1 MAFIDELAKKLQG
14 IGTLKGVGETWISFD
29 GSVPA
34 GGVPFCGQTVS
45 RSLYADLWA
54 WVQSKGKVKTETEWQ
69 EIATAQNGNCQY
81 YSDGDGS
88 TTFRMPCVKSYF
100 KGVANPTE
108 AGVHVSEGLPI
119 PKAKLYLRAD
129 SSSLT
134 TTGATDK
141 FGNDGNTLT
150 NYLNSS
156 GTDEYAIDQ
165 DAIATNARGI
175 FVENEASS
183 VYKEDA
189 EHVTPETFT
198 VLVGVYAVGIV
209 TNLGSAD
216 VTNIQTALA
225 ALETSVVKTVNGQ
238 APTAG
243 NVNVQSGIAQIVEQD
258 YDTEE
263 NKWWYRKWSNGFI
276 EQGGRDYVLSGGRT
290 FTYPISFS
298 SDKYIAY
305 PVTHQ
310 TGQEQWF
317 YTAIQEQTASTLK
330 VGSHNCY
337 ISYYCCGY

>member
-45 RSLYADLWA
+45 RALYADLWA
-54 WVQSKGKVKTETEWQ
+54 WVQAQGKVKTESEWQ
-69 EIATAQNGNCQY
+69 SLYSSQNGNCQY

-88 TTFRMPCVKSYF
+88 TTFRMPAVVGYL
-100 KGVANPTE
+100 KGAANASG
-108 AGVHVSEGLPI
+108 AGAYIAEGLPD
-119 PKAKLYLRAD
+119 PKQALFLRMDLLTAPAD
-129 SSSLT
+129 AERRDECGSDGYSMISSS
-134 TTGATDK
+134 G
-141 FGNDGNTLT
+141 
-150 NYLNSS
+150 S
-156 GTDEYAIDQ
+156 DEYIYKMKSNMGVGYGGF
-165 DAIATNARGI
+165 I
-175 FVENEASS
+175 ENDNPIYGSS
-183 VYKEDA
+183 
-189 EHVTPETFT
+189 EHITPETFT

-209 TNLGSAD
+209 TNLGGAD
-216 VTNIQTALA
+216 VTAIQTTLA
-225 ALETSVVKTVNGQ
+225 ELETSVVKTVNGQ

-243 NVNVQSGIAQIVEQD
+243 NIDVQVGVAQIVAQD
-258 YDTEE
+258 YDKAE

-276 EQGGRDYVLSGGRT
+276 EQGGRDYALSWGRT

-298 SDKYIAY
+298 SEKYIAY

-317 YTAIQEQTASTLK
+317 YTAIQEQTATTLK
-330 VGSHNCY
+330 VSSHNCY

>member
-14 IGTLKGVGETWISFD
+14 IGTLKGVGETWVSFD

-54 WVQSKGKVKTETEWQ
+54 WAQAQGKVKTETEWQ
-69 EIATAQNGNCQY
+69 SLYTSQNGNCQY

-88 TTFRMPCVKSYF
+88 TTFRMPAVVGYL
-100 KGVANPTE
+100 KGAANASG
-108 AGVHVSEGLPI
+108 AGKWIEEGLPNI
-119 PKAKLYLRAD
+119 EGQAEIGKAGGGAGMAVTDTSGALSTLREAQ
-129 SSSLT
+129 
-134 TTGATDK
+134 TDK
-141 FGNDGNTLT
+141 YGQQSGAGITQGLLLDASLGNPIYGN
-150 NYLNSS
+150 S
-156 GTDEYAIDQ
+156 
-165 DAIATNARGI
+165 
-175 FVENEASS
+175 
-183 VYKEDA
+183 

-276 EQGGRDYVLSGGRT
+276 EQGGRDYVLSWGRT

>member
-1 MAFIDELAKKLQG
+1 MAFINDLAKKLQG

-54 WVQSKGKVKTETEWQ
+54 WAQAQGKVKTETEWQ
-69 EIATAQNGNCQY
+69 SLYASQNGNCQY

-88 TTFRMPCVKSYF
+88 TTFRMPAVVGYL
-100 KGVANPTE
+100 KGAASASN
-108 AGVHVSEGLPI
+108 AGQYAKEGLPNAEGNI
-119 PKAKLYLRAD
+119 SIWGYSSEAWLNPTNVSGPFYANENVEAAFKSYGEATATTGRKYGLTMDLSR
-129 SSSLT
+129 SSSIY
-134 TTGATDK
+134 
-141 FGNDGNTLT
+141 GN
-150 NYLNSS
+150 S
-156 GTDEYAIDQ
+156 
-165 DAIATNARGI
+165 
-175 FVENEASS
+175 
-183 VYKEDA
+183 

-209 TNLGSAD
+209 TNLGDAD
-216 VTNIQTALA
+216 VTDIQTALA

-276 EQGGRDYVLSGGRT
+276 EQGGRDYALSRGRT
-290 FTYPISFS
+290 FTFPIAFS
-298 SDKYIAY
+298 SENYIAY

-317 YTAIQEQTASTLK
+317 QTAIQEQTASTLK